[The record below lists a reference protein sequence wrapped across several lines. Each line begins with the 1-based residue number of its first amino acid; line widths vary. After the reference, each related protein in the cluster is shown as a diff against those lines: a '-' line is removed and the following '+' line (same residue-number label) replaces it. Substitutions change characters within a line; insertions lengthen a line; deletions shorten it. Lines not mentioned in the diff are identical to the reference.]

1 MTQQNTPLHLSSPD
15 EDEIASP
22 PQADRKVLG
31 INNVST

>member
-22 PQADRKVLG
+22 PQAARK
-31 INNVST
+31 IVSLNKV